1 MWLSLKIP
9 DKATLLSHPSIT
21 ILRYRL
27 CATVSPAEKKFESEL
42 RGWRDHRPRRTTGLR
57 ASDRDLGEPV
67 ADPEPRR
74 GYPPSLQARYSPAN
88 ESVAVA
94 RRPFHAH
101 TTYGSIG
108 SVGRAHYHYEHDYW
122 QIRTWTGQRG
132 LGKASWREQ
141 AQRMQL
147 WHSGAQS
154 WSAERHSAGRVW
166 AAQLCLS
173 HALSVGRAAR
183 DSCTSRQLMPH
194 HQRASAGRA
203 ARRHVNPAAQTAR
216 PARHGTSTCVQV
228 AAVPRRRLVGASVAA
243 GGAGRARHSPGG
255 PDA

>member
-1 MWLSLKIP
+1 MWLSLKVP

-74 GYPPSLQARYSPAN
+74 GYPPSRQACYSPAN

-101 TTYGSIG
+101 TTYDLQA
-108 SVGRAHYHYEHDYW
+108 SVGRQHCYEHDYW
-122 QIRTWTGQRG
+122 QRYGHRRARMG
-132 LGKASWREQ
+132 SWRGILARASATNATV
-141 AQRMQL
+141 AQRCPITQRREIL
-147 WHSGAQS
+147 CGQS
-154 WSAERHSAGRVW
+154 W
-166 AAQLCLS
+166 AAQTLSCLT
-173 HALSVGRAAR
+173 R
-183 DSCTSRQLMPH
+183 CRQL
-194 HQRASAGRA
+194 
-203 ARRHVNPAAQTAR
+203 
-216 PARHGTSTCVQV
+216 TS
-228 AAVPRRRLVGASVAA
+228 S
-243 GGAGRARHSPGG
+243 
-255 PDA
+255 

>member
-1 MWLSLKIP
+1 MWLSLRVP

-42 RGWRDHRPRRTTGLR
+42 RGWRGHRPRRTTGLR

-74 GYPPSLQARYSPAN
+74 GYPPSLQACYSPAN

-108 SVGRAHYHYEHDYW
+108 SVGKRTITTSTTTGRCGHGRASVGLERHP
-122 QIRTWTGQRG
+122 GQSKRNERNCG
-132 LGKASWREQ
+132 TTVPNHA
-141 AQRMQL
+141 AQRDTL
-147 WHSGAQS
+147 RAEFGRPNSVCLTRCPPGSGS
-154 WSAERHSAGRVW
+154 S
-166 AAQLCLS
+166 
-173 HALSVGRAAR
+173 
-183 DSCTSRQLMPH
+183 
-194 HQRASAGRA
+194 
-203 ARRHVNPAAQTAR
+203 
-216 PARHGTSTCVQV
+216 
-228 AAVPRRRLVGASVAA
+228 
-243 GGAGRARHSPGG
+243 
-255 PDA
+255 